1 LNAGTRKTGYVF
13 FGMVATGKS
22 YLAKAWAERQGGL
35 YLNSDVVRKELAGLE
50 PQGRSRDSFNEG
62 MYTPHFTRR
71 TYDELLRR
79 AQAYL
84 SGDSRACVVLDASY
98 QSQEERNRLRQG
110 LAGLC
115 RLFFIHCI
123 CPESTVKKRLAERA
137 IDPDAVSDG
146 RWEIYQHQKEHF
158 MPPDE
163 LDPGQVVSIDTD
175 RSLAVLLS
183 VLEQAGQEK
192 MYGAHAA

>member
-1 LNAGTRKTGYVF
+1 MNNGAGKTAYVF

-22 YLAKAWAERQGGL
+22 YLAKAWAERLGGL
-35 YLNSDVVRKELAGLE
+35 HLNSDVVRKELAGLDR
-50 PQGRSRDSFNEG
+50 QDRGWASWNEG
-62 MYTPHFTRR
+62 MYAPSLTRR

-79 AQAYL
+79 AQVYL
-84 SGDSRACVVLDASY
+84 AGDSHDCLVLDASY

-110 LAGLC
+110 LAGQC
-115 RLFFIHCI
+115 RLFFIHCT
-123 CPESTVKKRLAERA
+123 CPEATVKKRLAERA

-183 VLEQAGQEK
+183 VLEQAVQEK
-192 MYGAHAA
+192 R